1 MENKA
6 GFEITG
12 NGLKLIAIITM
23 LVDHVTYGLYYTY
36 GMANDCLNWELYR
49 FLRSVGRMAFPI
61 YCFLLVEGFFHT
73 SNVKKYAIRLVI
85 LALISE
91 IPFDWSLFGELP
103 KWDKTNVVFT
113 LLIGLLM
120 IWILEESKKE
130 KFLGIENIVAKKIV
144 VLLSYVVGMV
154 IAYFASVDYNIV
166 GVAVIV
172 LMYCLHG
179 EERNKRLLAFAAGVA
194 ILALGCGTMEAWAFL
209 MLIPIAFYNGK
220 RGSDSK
226 VMRYAFNYFYPIHL
240 LIIGIVR
247 TILL

>member
-6 GFEITG
+6 GFQITG

-49 FLRSVGRMAFPI
+49 FLRGVGRMAFPI

-73 SNVKKYAIRLVI
+73 RNVKKYAIRLVI
-85 LALISE
+85 LALLSE
-91 IPFDWSLFGELP
+91 IPFDWSLFGDLFV
-103 KWDKTNVVFT
+103 WNKTNVVFT
-113 LLIGLLM
+113 LLIGLLL

-130 KFLGIENIVAKKIV
+130 KFWGIENIVAKKLV
-144 VLLSYVVGMV
+144 VLLCYVAGMV
-154 IAYFASVDYNIV
+154 AAYFASVDYNIV

-179 EERNKRLLAFAAGVA
+179 EERNRRLLAFAAGVA
-194 ILALGCGTMEAWAFL
+194 ILTLGCGTLESAAFL

-220 RGSDSK
+220 RGSSSK
-226 VMRYAFNYFYPIHL
+226 IMRYSFNYFYPIHL
-240 LIIGIVR
+240 FIIGIVR
-247 TILL
+247 AILL